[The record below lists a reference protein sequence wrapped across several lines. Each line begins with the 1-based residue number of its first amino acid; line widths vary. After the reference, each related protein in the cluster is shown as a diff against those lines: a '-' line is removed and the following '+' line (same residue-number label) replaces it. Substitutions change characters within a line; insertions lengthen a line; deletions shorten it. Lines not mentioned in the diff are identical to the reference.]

1 MNYLAVVSLL
11 TGGSLLAGWALA
23 RSGLALSVLRGER
36 AALLLTGLF
45 FLAYGGL
52 GLYKLDAMQ
61 MGAWD
66 FGIFDTLVRNA
77 ATGQGLMVDY
87 RGKFDH
93 FSPIMLLFAPLYRLW
108 DSPVWLVLIQSAAMA
123 AAAPFLY
130 LTAKRSFPTGACPL
144 LLTAMY
150 LFNPYY
156 SRLALYDF
164 HAESLF
170 PLFLFAAFYCYR
182 LRRMKLFFLLLALTP
197 LIKEDFVIPLGAAG
211 LWLLTQKSKRRWGI
225 AAIAAAGFWT
235 LFVLK
240 VYYPYILQMEYW
252 HYGRY
257 EILGSSAAET
267 GANIGRMVRQVLSR
281 NALGVALSLLVPFAF
296 LPLFNWKT
304 ALLFWLPTLGIQL
317 VSTNGDQQLLV
328 NHYGSAMLAVTPLA
342 ALRGARTLRYLA
354 RRRPPVPAETKRA
367 VFAFAVILMLANHAL
382 FCDLPLA
389 RFGNYTDRA
398 EFRRAGGFLSF
409 PVRPEYWREMF
420 RRQEHAEEF
429 RRIAGRFP
437 IRPETTMI
445 CQSELAGEFFRRA
458 KVFDIPELGLGRGR
472 PDRADYFFF
481 DRVNYTG
488 SCDYAG
494 IHGLLLGLA
503 QDPEYRMFHYPN
515 GVLIF
520 ARKIALPPNFN

>member
-11 TGGSLLAGWALA
+11 TGASLLAGWGLA
-23 RSGLALSVLRGER
+23 RFGPVLSVSRGER
-36 AALLLTGLF
+36 TAFLLAGLF
-45 FLAYGGL
+45 FLAYCGL

-66 FGIFDTLVRNA
+66 FGIYDTLVRNA
-77 ATGQGLMVDY
+77 AHGQGLMVDY

-93 FSPIMLLFAPLYRLW
+93 FSPIMLLFAPLYWLR
-108 DSPVWLVLIQSAAMA
+108 DTPVWLVLIQSAAMA

-130 LTAKRSFPTGACPL
+130 LAAKRSFPNGAFPL

-150 LFNPYY
+150 LFDPYY
-156 SRLALYDF
+156 SRLVLYDF
-164 HAESLF
+164 HAECLF

-211 LWLLTQKSKRRWGI
+211 LWMVTQRSKRRWGI
-225 AAIAAAGFWT
+225 AAIVAAGLWT

-240 VYYPYILQMEYW
+240 LYYPYLLRMEYW

-257 EILGSSAAET
+257 EILAPTVAET
-267 GANIGRMVRQVLSR
+267 WANIARIISQVLSR
-281 NALGVALSLLVPFAF
+281 NSLGVALSLLVPFAF

-317 VSTNGDQQLLV
+317 VSANNDQQLLI
-328 NHYGSAMLAVTPLA
+328 NHYGSAVLAVTPLA
-342 ALRGARTLRYLA
+342 ALRGARTLRVLTRKRPAVTTAA
-354 RRRPPVPAETKRA
+354 RRA
-367 VFAFAVILMLANHAL
+367 VFAFAVILMLANHLL

-389 RFGNYTDRA
+389 RFGNYTGVV
-398 EFRRAGGFLSF
+398 EFRHAGGFLSF
-409 PVRPEYWREMF
+409 PLRPEYWREMS

-437 IRPETTMI
+437 ISPKTTMV
-445 CQSELAGEFFRRA
+445 CQSELAGQFFRRA
-458 KVFDIPELGLGRGR
+458 TVFDLPELGLGRSR

-488 SCDYAG
+488 SCNYTG
-494 IHGLLLGLA
+494 IQPLLIDLA
-503 QDPEYRMFHYPN
+503 RDPEYRMFHYPN
-515 GVLIF
+515 GILIF
-520 ARKIALPPNFN
+520 ARKQILPFNFY

>member
-23 RSGLALSVLRGER
+23 RSGLTLSVPRGER
-36 AALLLTGLF
+36 AALPLAGLF
-45 FLAYGGL
+45 FLAYCGL

-66 FGIFDTLVRNA
+66 FGIYDTLVRNA
-77 ATGQGLMVDY
+77 AGGQGFMIDY

-93 FSPIMLLFAPLYRLW
+93 FSPIMLLFAPLYW
-108 DSPVWLVLIQSAAMA
+108 FNDSPMWLVLIQSAAMA

-130 LTAKRSFPTGACPL
+130 LAAKRSFPKGAFPL

-150 LFNPYY
+150 LFDPYY

-164 HAESLF
+164 HAECLF

-211 LWLLTQKSKRRWGI
+211 LWMVTQKSKRRWGI
-225 AAIAAAGFWT
+225 AAIAAAGVWT
-235 LFVLK
+235 LFILK
-240 VYYPYILQMEYW
+240 LYYPYLLRMEYW

-257 EILGSSAAET
+257 KILAPTVAGT
-267 GANIGRMVRQVLSR
+267 WANIARMIQQVLSR
-281 NALGVALSLLVPFAF
+281 NSLGVTLSLLAPFAF

-317 VSTNGDQQLLV
+317 VSANSDQQLLL

-342 ALRGARTLRYLA
+342 ALRGARTLRCLA
-354 RRRPPVPAETKRA
+354 RKQPQVTGAVKRA
-367 VFAFAVILMLANHAL
+367 VFAFAVILMLTNHML
-382 FCDLPLA
+382 FCDLPLT
-389 RFGNYTDRA
+389 RFGSYTGTVECRQ
-398 EFRRAGGFLSF
+398 AGGFLSF
-409 PVRPEYWREMF
+409 PLRPEYWREMF

-429 RRIAGRFP
+429 RRIAARFP
-437 IRPETTMI
+437 IKPDTTTV

-458 KVFDIPELGLGRGR
+458 NVFDLPELGLGRSR

-488 SCDYAG
+488 SCNYAG
-494 IHGLLLGLA
+494 INWLLLDLA
-503 QDPEYRMFHYPN
+503 RDPEYRIFNYPN

-520 ARKIALPPNFN
+520 VRKRLLPVDFN